1 MASRGVAEGSAASKS
16 GTAGRPFQAIVMSSA
31 RTPSATSSLRVTS
44 LTATYGAPR
53 LTRTATFDSM
63 NQPNLARAGRR
74 IDHCSRCTW
83 CTSTTTRARVNSRA
97 RNGMPF
103 CTSSTAS
110 RRPNRRVS
118 SRSADQ
124 R

>member
-1 MASRGVAEGSAASKS
+1 M
-16 GTAGRPFQAIVMSSA
+16 VMSWA

-44 LTATYGAPR
+44 LTATYGVPW

-63 NQPNLARAGRR
+63 NQPNLARLGRR

-83 CTSTTTRARVNSRA
+83 CTRTTTRARVNSRA

-103 CTSSTAS
+103 CTSRTAS
-110 RRPNRRVS
+110 SRPKRRETS
-118 SRSADQ
+118 SNAAHR
-124 R
+124 